1 MPRMNLPYGATGGYY
16 MPGEEPD
23 PPSISKSKFYSRC
36 ESIASKKNVKC
47 EVISDLYS
55 NFYSVKFF
63 FLPKPVY
70 ALINSA
76 HPFVSFCLPDEDGE
90 IGGIPMDFI
99 DFEELAG
106 EFRGYRVM
114 KVSELNEQFYL
125 EDHEELRD
133 IGSIK
138 KQVEYWNPITI
149 GDVMFNY
156 WD

>member
-1 MPRMNLPYGATGGYY
+1 MPKMNLPYGATGGYY

-47 EVISDLYS
+47 EVISDLFS

-63 FLPKPVY
+63 FLPKLVY
-70 ALINSA
+70 GLMNSA
-76 HPFVSFCLPDEDGE
+76 HPFVAFCLPDEDGE

-99 DFEELAG
+99 DFEELAR
-106 EFRGYRVM
+106 EFSGYRVM

-133 IGSIK
+133 IGPIK

-149 GDVMFNY
+149 GDAMFNY